1 MLASRISIIP
11 QPLAISRPKMYDS
24 GIAAAPAGCIPEL
37 TGHWLRRPSEPAFCV
52 LPSLATRT
60 RPSYTVLDTIDQG
73 WDEMSGVNG
82 DKAVGKGGANRL
94 TLKIIGAFSAS
105 VDGQEVGL
113 GRKAQALLGYMILSS
128 SRQLPRSKLVGLLWS
143 EKDDVLAKGSLRQS
157 LSQIQRE
164 LRALGCS
171 HFHADQIHVALDVE
185 HVTCDLVEIISDAE
199 RGMVHPLLLARERL
213 TDDILDDLESVD
225 PAFSEWLAE
234 TRPLIH
240 ERLIHALTRL
250 LPDESDAVVT
260 PTAEAAAKA
269 IHRLDSEN
277 ERAIRVLIRS
287 HLASGSI
294 GAALAIYAR
303 LWRQLEDAY
312 DIEPHKLTQDLIAGV
327 RQQQPEAVAR
337 PVPFSMATPAD
348 ASNGSD
354 VSRPSIAVL
363 PFRALTPA
371 LEPQFTIGV
380 VDSVVQA
387 LSGLKELFVI
397 SRGSTMIPAS
407 QTPDLRA
414 IGRDLNAQ
422 YLLHGSIQRAGDQ
435 IRISTELV
443 ATETVEVVRVDRLSG
458 TAADVFDLQD
468 RIAVEVIR
476 SLAPQVRD
484 RELHRAMQKRPD
496 DLDAYQLALVGYDQ
510 MFSPDYTTFVTAR
523 TNFERAHVLSPNW
536 APPLSY
542 SAIWHMQRVARGWS
556 ANALNERDTARA
568 LAERALERNSEDPL
582 ANAVGGYTLSQ
593 CKHDHV
599 GALGQLDRAIEITPN
614 LALAFAYRAAVHVR
628 CENYDDALRDAT
640 VNLRLSPRDRHAWF
654 AEMILAQAYFAMQD
668 LASAVEHARRVATQ
682 LPNNQVNL
690 RVLVAALVESGRL
703 HEAQTF
709 ARPLMPEGE
718 LDLKWISTSPWPKP
732 TLARVEAALSRL
744 AAALRHGNSQS
755 DTDKS

>member
-1 MLASRISIIP
+1 MP
-11 QPLAISRPKMYDS
+11 
-24 GIAAAPAGCIPEL
+24 
-37 TGHWLRRPSEPAFCV
+37 
-52 LPSLATRT
+52 
-60 RPSYTVLDTIDQG
+60 
-73 WDEMSGVNG
+73 GVDG
-82 DKAVGKGGANRL
+82 DKVVGEGETRRL

-105 VDGQEVGL
+105 VDGKEVGL
-113 GRKAQALLGYMILSS
+113 GRKAQALLGYMMLSS
-128 SRQLPRSKLVGLLWS
+128 ARQLPRTKLVGLLWS
-143 EKDDVLAKGSLRQS
+143 EKEDPLAKGSLRQS

-164 LRALGCS
+164 LKARGWT
-171 HFHADQIHVALDVE
+171 HFHADQMHVALDIE
-185 HVTCDLVEIISDAE
+185 HVACDVMDIVSDAE
-199 RGMVHPLLLARERL
+199 RGIVHPLLLARERL
-213 TDDILDDLESVD
+213 TDDILDDLEGID

-240 ERLIHALTRL
+240 ERLIDALTRL
-250 LPDESDAVVT
+250 LPDEADTVVT
-260 PTAEAAAKA
+260 ATAEAAAKA
-269 IHRLDSEN
+269 ICRLDSEN
-277 ERAIRVLIRS
+277 ERAVRVLIKS
-287 HLASGSI
+287 HLAAGSI

-303 LWRQLEDAY
+303 LWRQLEDTY
-312 DIEPHKLTQDLIAGV
+312 DIEPHKLTQDLISGL
-327 RQQQPEAVAR
+327 RQQQPEIVVRPAPSVAA
-337 PVPFSMATPAD
+337 PTVGLVGLA
-348 ASNGSD
+348 
-354 VSRPSIAVL
+354 VSRPSVAVL
-363 PFRALTPA
+363 PFRALTPS
-371 LEPQFTIGV
+371 LEPQFTIGI

-387 LSGLKELFVI
+387 LSSLKELFVI
-397 SRGSTMIPAS
+397 SRGSTMIPMS

-443 ATETVEVVRVDRLSG
+443 AAETVEVVRVDRLSG

-523 TNFERAHVLSPNW
+523 TNFERAHVLSPDW

-568 LAERALERNSEDPL
+568 LAERALERNSADPL

-599 GALGQLDRAIEITPN
+599 GALKQLDRSIELTPN

-628 CENYDDALRDAT
+628 CENYQDALFDAAF
-640 VNLRLSPRDRHAWF
+640 NLRLSPRDRHAWF
-654 AEMILAQAYFAMQD
+654 AEMISAQAHFAVKD
-668 LASAVEHARRVATQ
+668 LASAIEDATRVATL
-682 LPNNQVNL
+682 LPSNQVNM

-703 HEAQTF
+703 DD
-709 ARPLMPEGE
+709 ARTYAPSLMTAGE
-718 LDLKWISTSPWPKP
+718 IDLSWIAISPWPKP
-732 TLARVEAALSRL
+732 TLARIAAALSLL
-744 AAALRHGNSQS
+744 ASTLGHDRKQ
-755 DTDKS
+755 D

>member
-1 MLASRISIIP
+1 
-11 QPLAISRPKMYDS
+11 
-24 GIAAAPAGCIPEL
+24 
-37 TGHWLRRPSEPAFCV
+37 
-52 LPSLATRT
+52 
-60 RPSYTVLDTIDQG
+60 
-73 WDEMSGVNG
+73 MSGVDG
-82 DKAVGKGGANRL
+82 DKVVGEGETRRL

-105 VDGQEVGL
+105 VDGKEVGL
-113 GRKAQALLGYMILSS
+113 GRKAQALLGYMMLSS
-128 SRQLPRSKLVGLLWS
+128 ARQLPRTKLVGLLWS
-143 EKDDVLAKGSLRQS
+143 EKEDPLAKGSLRQS

-164 LRALGCS
+164 LKARGWT
-171 HFHADQIHVALDVE
+171 HFHADQMHVALDIE
-185 HVTCDLVEIISDAE
+185 HVACDVMDIVSDAE
-199 RGMVHPLLLARERL
+199 RGIVHPLLLARERL
-213 TDDILDDLESVD
+213 TDDILDDLEGID

-240 ERLIHALTRL
+240 ERLIDALTRL
-250 LPDESDAVVT
+250 LPDEADTVVT
-260 PTAEAAAKA
+260 ATAEAAAKA
-269 IHRLDSEN
+269 ICRLDSEN
-277 ERAIRVLIRS
+277 ERAVRVLIKS
-287 HLASGSI
+287 HLAAGSI

-303 LWRQLEDAY
+303 LWRQLEDTY
-312 DIEPHKLTQDLIAGV
+312 DIEPHKLTQDLISGL
-327 RQQQPEAVAR
+327 RQQQPEIVVRPAPSVAA
-337 PVPFSMATPAD
+337 PTVGLVGLA
-348 ASNGSD
+348 
-354 VSRPSIAVL
+354 VSRPSVAVL
-363 PFRALTPA
+363 PIRALTPS
-371 LEPQFTIGV
+371 LEPQFTIGI

-387 LSGLKELFVI
+387 LSSLKELFVI
-397 SRGSTMIPAS
+397 SRGSTMIPMS

-443 ATETVEVVRVDRLSG
+443 AAETVEVVRVDRLSG

-523 TNFERAHVLSPNW
+523 TNFERAHVLSPDW

-568 LAERALERNSEDPL
+568 LAERALERNSADPL

-599 GALGQLDRAIEITPN
+599 GALKQLDRSIELTPN

-628 CENYDDALRDAT
+628 CENYQDALFDAAF
-640 VNLRLSPRDRHAWF
+640 NLRLSPRDRHAWF
-654 AEMILAQAYFAMQD
+654 AEMISAQAHFAVKD
-668 LASAVEHARRVATQ
+668 LASAIEDATRVATL
-682 LPNNQVNL
+682 LPSNQVNM

-703 HEAQTF
+703 DD
-709 ARPLMPEGE
+709 ARTYAPSLMTAGE
-718 LDLKWISTSPWPKP
+718 IDLSWIAISPWPKP
-732 TLARVEAALSRL
+732 TLARIAAALSLL
-744 AAALRHGNSQS
+744 ASTLGHDRKQ
-755 DTDKS
+755 D

>member
-1 MLASRISIIP
+1 MYHSRIAS
-11 QPLAISRPKMYDS
+11 D
-24 GIAAAPAGCIPEL
+24 PAGCIPEL
-37 TGHWLRRPSEPAFCV
+37 TCHWLRRPREPIVCI
-52 LPSLATRT
+52 LPSLATRNL
-60 RPSYTVLDTIDQG
+60 PSYSVVDIIDGG
-73 WDEMSGVNG
+73 WDEMSGVNSNE
-82 DKAVGKGGANRL
+82 AVGADEPRHL

-105 VDGQEVGL
+105 VDGHEVGL
-113 GRKAQALLGYMILSS
+113 GRKAQALLGYMMLSS
-128 SRQLPRSKLVGLLWS
+128 ARQLPRSKLVGLLWS
-143 EKDDVLAKGSLRQS
+143 EKEDPLAKGSLRQS

-164 LRALGCS
+164 LKALGCP
-171 HFHADQIHVALDVE
+171 HFHADQIHVALE
-185 HVTCDLVEIISDAE
+185 IERVTCDLVEIISDAE
-199 RGMVHPLLLARERL
+199 RGIVHPLLLTRERL
-213 TDDILDDLESVD
+213 TDDILDDLEGVD

-240 ERLIHALTRL
+240 ERLIDALTRL
-250 LPDESDAVVT
+250 LPSETDPVVAA
-260 PTAEAAAKA
+260 TAEAAAKA

-277 ERAIRVLIRS
+277 ERAIRVLIKS
-287 HLASGSI
+287 HLATGSI

-312 DIEPHKLTQDLIAGV
+312 DIEPHKLTQDLIAGL
-327 RQQQPEAVAR
+327 RQQQPETVVRPAASAVA
-337 PVPFSMATPAD
+337 APAV
-348 ASNGSD
+348 ALAGSV
-354 VSRPSIAVL
+354 VSRPSVAVL
-363 PFRALTPA
+363 PFRALSPT

-443 ATETVEVVRVDRLSG
+443 AAETVEVVRVDRLSG

-510 MFSPDYTTFVTAR
+510 MFSPEYTTFVTAR
-523 TNFERAHVLSPNW
+523 TNFERAHMLSPNW

-568 LAERALERNSEDPL
+568 LAERALERNSADPL

-599 GALGQLDRAIEITPN
+599 GALSQLDRAIELTPN

-628 CENYDDALRDAT
+628 CENYEDALRDAA

-654 AEMILAQAYFAMQD
+654 AEMISAQAYFAKRD
-668 LASAVEHARRVATQ
+668 LTSAIEHAMRVAMQ
-682 LPNNQVNL
+682 LPSNQVNL

-703 HEAQTF
+703 DDAQTF
-709 ARPLMPEGE
+709 AQPLMTAGE
-718 LDLKWISTSPWPKP
+718 IDLRWITTSPWPKP
-732 TLARVEAALSRL
+732 TLTRVEAALSRL
-744 AAALRHGNSQS
+744 ATLQHGDGTSG
-755 DTDKS
+755 TDEF

>member
-1 MLASRISIIP
+1 MP
-11 QPLAISRPKMYDS
+11 
-24 GIAAAPAGCIPEL
+24 
-37 TGHWLRRPSEPAFCV
+37 
-52 LPSLATRT
+52 
-60 RPSYTVLDTIDQG
+60 
-73 WDEMSGVNG
+73 GVDG
-82 DKAVGKGGANRL
+82 DKVVGEGETRRL

-105 VDGQEVGL
+105 VDGKEVGL
-113 GRKAQALLGYMILSS
+113 GRKAQALLGYMMLSS
-128 SRQLPRSKLVGLLWS
+128 ARQLPRTKLVGLLWS
-143 EKDDVLAKGSLRQS
+143 EKEDPLAKGSLRQS

-164 LRALGCS
+164 LKARGWT
-171 HFHADQIHVALDVE
+171 HFHADQMHVALDIE
-185 HVTCDLVEIISDAE
+185 HVACDVMDIVSDAE
-199 RGMVHPLLLARERL
+199 RGIVHPLLLARERL
-213 TDDILDDLESVD
+213 TDDILDDLEGID

-240 ERLIHALTRL
+240 ERLIDALTRL
-250 LPDESDAVVT
+250 LPDEADTVVT
-260 PTAEAAAKA
+260 ATAEAAAKA
-269 IHRLDSEN
+269 ICRLDSEN
-277 ERAIRVLIRS
+277 ERAVRVLIKS
-287 HLASGSI
+287 HLAAGSI

-303 LWRQLEDAY
+303 LWRQLEDTY
-312 DIEPHKLTQDLIAGV
+312 DIEPHKLTQDLISGL
-327 RQQQPEAVAR
+327 RQQQPEIVVRPAPSVAA
-337 PVPFSMATPAD
+337 PTVGLVGLA
-348 ASNGSD
+348 
-354 VSRPSIAVL
+354 VSRPSVAVL
-363 PFRALTPA
+363 PFRALTPS
-371 LEPQFTIGV
+371 LEPQFTIGI

-387 LSGLKELFVI
+387 LSSLKELFVI
-397 SRGSTMIPAS
+397 SRGSTMIPMS

-443 ATETVEVVRVDRLSG
+443 AAETVEVVRVDRLSG

-523 TNFERAHVLSPNW
+523 TNFERAHVLSPDW

-568 LAERALERNSEDPL
+568 LAERALERNSADPL

-599 GALGQLDRAIEITPN
+599 GALKQLDRSIELTPN

-628 CENYDDALRDAT
+628 CENFQDALFDAAF
-640 VNLRLSPRDRHAWF
+640 NLRLSPRDRHAWF
-654 AEMILAQAYFAMQD
+654 AEMISAQAHFAVKD
-668 LASAVEHARRVATQ
+668 LASAIEDATRVATL
-682 LPNNQVNL
+682 LPSNQVNM

-703 HEAQTF
+703 DD
-709 ARPLMPEGE
+709 ARTYAPSLMTAGE
-718 LDLKWISTSPWPKP
+718 IDLSWIAISPWPKP
-732 TLARVEAALSRL
+732 TLARIAAALSLL
-744 AAALRHGNSQS
+744 ASTLGHDRKQ
-755 DTDKS
+755 D

>member
-1 MLASRISIIP
+1 MYHSRIAS
-11 QPLAISRPKMYDS
+11 D
-24 GIAAAPAGCIPEL
+24 PAGCIPEL
-37 TGHWLRRPSEPAFCV
+37 TCHWLRRPREPIVCI
-52 LPSLATRT
+52 LPSLATRNL
-60 RPSYTVLDTIDQG
+60 PSYTVVDTIDGG
-73 WDEMSGVNG
+73 WDEMSGVNN
-82 DKAVGKGGANRL
+82 KAVGADEPRHL

-113 GRKAQALLGYMILSS
+113 GRKAQALLGYMMLSS
-128 SRQLPRSKLVGLLWS
+128 ARQLPRSKLVGLLWS
-143 EKDDVLAKGSLRQS
+143 EKEDPLAKGSLRQS

-164 LRALGCS
+164 LKALGCP
-171 HFHADQIHVALDVE
+171 HFHADQIHVALEIERVS
-185 HVTCDLVEIISDAE
+185 CDLVEIISDAE
-199 RGMVHPLLLARERL
+199 RGIVHPLLLTRERL

-240 ERLIHALTRL
+240 ERLIDALTRL
-250 LPDESDAVVT
+250 LPSETDPVVT
-260 PTAEAAAKA
+260 ATAEAAAKA
-269 IHRLDSEN
+269 IHRLDSED
-277 ERAIRVLIRS
+277 ERAIRVLIKS
-287 HLASGSI
+287 HLAAGSI

-312 DIEPHKLTQDLIAGV
+312 DIEPHKLTQDLIAGL
-327 RQQQPEAVAR
+327 RQQQPETVVRPAPPSVAAPAVAL
-337 PVPFSMATPAD
+337 T
-348 ASNGSD
+348 GSV
-354 VSRPSIAVL
+354 VSRPSVAVL
-363 PFRALTPA
+363 PFRALSPT

-387 LSGLKELFVI
+387 LSSLKELFVI

-443 ATETVEVVRVDRLSG
+443 AAETVEVVRVDRLSG

-523 TNFERAHVLSPNW
+523 TNFERAHVLSPSW

-568 LAERALERNSEDPL
+568 LAERALERNSADPL

-599 GALGQLDRAIEITPN
+599 GALEQLDRAIELTPN

-628 CENYDDALRDAT
+628 CENYEDALRDAA

-654 AEMILAQAYFAMQD
+654 AEMISAQAYFAKRD
-668 LASAVEHARRVATQ
+668 LTSAIEHATRVATQ
-682 LPNNQVNL
+682 LSSNQVNL

-703 HEAQTF
+703 DDAQNF
-709 ARPLMPEGE
+709 AQPLMTAGE
-718 LDLKWISTSPWPKP
+718 IDLRWIATSPWPKP

-744 AAALRHGNSQS
+744 AMALQHGNGTSG
-755 DTDKS
+755 TDKF